1 MPVFQTV
8 PCPACGSTDTNI
20 LGAPDLSKDPVG
32 APSGTRI
39 VECASCGHLRVDPMP
54 HWSPEDFAKLYGD
67 GYFVPDSP
75 KWARLRAEVNPAAR
89 LERVK
94 ELLRTSE
101 RSVLE
106 IGSGIYAHFATLL
119 SRQGWKALAQEP
131 SADFREALASKGL
144 DVDGRGFEELP
155 EDRKFAVLYADSV
168 FEHVADPGVYFDKAS
183 RLLLPGGVLYL
194 VFPRERSLL
203 GNLKHLVARLR
214 GRPCP
219 LLAAYRP
226 PYHLQGFTARSVEH
240 FARRSGLRL
249 ALVHVREDWF
259 WLQALERL
267 PPVAGHLAALVLWTA
282 ERMGM
287 GGNLEVGLVK
297 DPG

>member
-1 MPVFQTV
+1 MNLVQ
-8 PCPACGSTDTNI
+8 
-20 LGAPDLSKDPVG
+20 
-32 APSGTRI
+32 
-39 VECASCGHLRVDPMP
+39 
-54 HWSPEDFAKLYGD
+54 
-67 GYFVPDSP
+67 
-75 KWARLRAEVNPAAR
+75 
-89 LERVK
+89 
-94 ELLRTSE
+94 TSE

-106 IGSGIYAHFATLL
+106 IGSGIYAHFATML
-119 SRQGWKALAQEP
+119 SRKGWSALAQEP
-131 SADFREALASKGL
+131 SPDFRDALVAKGL

-155 EDRKFAVLYADSV
+155 EDRQYAVLYADSV
-168 FEHVADPGVYFDKAS
+168 FEHVADPGLYFEKAA

-203 GNLKHLVARLR
+203 GNLKNLAARLP

-219 LLAAYRP
+219 FLSAFRP

-267 PPVAGHLAALVLWTA
+267 PPIVGHLAALVLWIADRT
-282 ERMGM
+282 GM

-297 DPG
+297 DRE